1 MAAPRG
7 LLFNAGSI
15 ISCAKALDQ
24 AMNQPEKLSLMA
36 NKAQEHVKVNYDW
49 EKITTDNLS
58 VYAEDF
64 ESDRAETAI
73 NSIVN
78 KSQGKSSKEK
88 VTQS

>member
-1 MAAPRG
+1 
-7 LLFNAGSI
+7 
-15 ISCAKALDQ
+15 
-24 AMNQPEKLSLMA
+24 MA